1 MVRRAHHGDIIV
13 GLDVGTTKICAVVGE
28 LVNGE
33 LEIRGVSTSASTGL
47 RKGVVVN
54 IDSTV
59 ESMKNALRT
68 AESFTGVEINAV
80 YVGIAGGHIKGFN
93 SYGAVGIRGK
103 EVSHTDV
110 ERVIESAKAV
120 YVPLD
125 REVLH
130 VIPTGYVLDSQNGI
144 IDPIGMTGVRL
155 EAKVYIVTGAV
166 TSVQNLLKCCEKV
179 GIDVID
185 IVFEPLASANST
197 LTNDEKEL
205 GVAIVDIGGGTTDI
219 ILYKDGWLRHTSVL
233 GIGGNHFTNDIAVGL
248 RVSVSEAERIKRS
261 FGSAAINM
269 VNPVRN
275 TGISNG
281 VDDSEEI
288 DIVQAGQGRK
298 ILRRYLSEIIQPRTE
313 ELLDLIKGELKSCS
327 GYDIASTGVV
337 LTGGGSLLEGLD
349 RMAEAVLGLPVRIGL
364 PKYIKGCTDIINN
377 PMYATGVGLVLYGS
391 ETEYKSYTTYGDN
404 FTGIFG
410 RMKDWVKGIFR

>member
-1 MVRRAHHGDIIV
+1 MFRQPHHGNIIV

-28 LVNGE
+28 LVEGE
-33 LEIRGVSTSASTGL
+33 LEIRGISTSASTGL

-54 IDSTV
+54 IESTV
-59 ESMKNALRT
+59 ESIKNAVKT
-68 AESFTGVEINAV
+68 AESITGVEINAV

-103 EVSHTDV
+103 EVAYVDV
-110 ERVIESAKAV
+110 ERVIDSAKAV

-130 VIPTGYVLDSQNGI
+130 VIPTGYILDGQNGI
-144 IDPIGMTGVRL
+144 RDPVGMMGVRL

-179 GIDVID
+179 GLEVVD
-185 IVFEPLASANST
+185 IVFEPVASAEAI
-197 LTNDEKEL
+197 LTDDEKEL

-233 GIGGNHFTNDIAVGL
+233 AIGGNHFTNDIAVGL
-248 RVSVSEAERIKRS
+248 RVSVSEAERVKKS
-261 FGSAAINM
+261 FGSAATSM
-269 VNPVRN
+269 V
-275 TGISNG
+275 S
-281 VDDSEEI
+281 DSEEI
-288 DIVQAGQGRK
+288 DIIQAGQGRK
-298 ILRRYLSEIIQPRTE
+298 ILRRCLSEIIQPRTE
-313 ELLDLIKGELKSCS
+313 ELLDLIKGELISCS
-327 GYDIASTGVV
+327 AYDIASTGVV
-337 LTGGGSLLEGLD
+337 LTGGCSLLEGLD
-349 RMAEAVLGLPVRIGL
+349 RMAEAVLGLPVRIGF
-364 PKYIKGCTDIINN
+364 PKDIKGCKDIINN

-391 ETEYKSYTTYGDN
+391 ETESGRVFYPDA

-410 RMKDWVKGIFR
+410 KMKDWVKGIFR

>member
-1 MVRRAHHGDIIV
+1 VKRGSFIV

-28 LVNGE
+28 IVNGE
-33 LEIRGVSTSASTGL
+33 LEIRGVSTSPSTGL

-54 IDSTV
+54 IESTV
-59 ESMKNALRT
+59 ESIKNAVKT

-80 YVGIAGGHIKGFN
+80 HVGIAGGHIKGFN

-103 EVSHTDV
+103 EVASLDV

-130 VIPTGYVLDSQNGI
+130 VIPTGYILDGQNGI
-144 IDPIGMTGVRL
+144 RDPVGMMGVRL

-179 GIDVID
+179 GLEVVD
-185 IVFEPLASANST
+185 IVFEPLASAEAI
-197 LTNDEKEL
+197 LTDDEKEL
-205 GVAIVDIGGGTTDI
+205 GVSIVDIGGGTTDI

-233 GIGGNHFTNDIAVGL
+233 AIGGNHFTNDVAVGL
-248 RVSVSEAERIKRS
+248 RVSVSEAERIKKC
-261 FGSAAINM
+261 FGFA
-269 VNPVRN
+269 
-275 TGISNG
+275 TISMA
-281 VDDSEEI
+281 DDSEEI
-288 DIVQAGQGRK
+288 EIIQAEQGRK

-313 ELLDLIKGELKSCS
+313 ELLDLIKGELMSCS

-337 LTGGGSLLEGLD
+337 LTGGGSMLEGLD
-349 RMAEAVLGLPVRIGL
+349 RMAEAVLGLPVRIGF
-364 PKYIKGCTDIINN
+364 PKDIKGYNDIINN
-377 PMYATGVGLVLYGS
+377 PMYATGVGLVRYGL
-391 ETEYKSYTTYGDN
+391 ETESSRVFYPDV
-404 FTGIFG
+404 FAGIFG
-410 RMKDWVKGIFR
+410 KMKGWVKEIFR